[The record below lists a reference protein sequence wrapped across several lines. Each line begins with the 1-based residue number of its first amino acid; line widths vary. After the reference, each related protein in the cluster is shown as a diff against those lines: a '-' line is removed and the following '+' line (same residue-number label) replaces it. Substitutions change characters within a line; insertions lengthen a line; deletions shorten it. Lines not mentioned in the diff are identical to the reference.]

1 MLNPHKDAGTDVE
14 SYCGM
19 YQIGVVVV
27 GGRGGGRWYVVE
39 STHHYYHPQWPRGLV
54 MLKAARLKKGA
65 NGSPGDAVQSNL
77 VSEA

>member
-27 GGRGGGRWYVVE
+27 GVKGGAVLCCGEYTPLLPSSMAAGARHAEGSQIEKRG
-39 STHHYYHPQWPRGLV
+39 
-54 MLKAARLKKGA
+54 
-65 NGSPGDAVQSNL
+65 
-77 VSEA
+77 